1 MSPAPRV
8 AVTFNAPVL
17 PPEHPDYASEAD
29 VVEVAKAVAQALAE
43 TSFGPELMP
52 VEPPLADVV
61 TRLQDSRPDLV
72 FNLMEGF
79 GGRSAGATY
88 FPAVLEL
95 LGLSYTGS
103 PVEALAACI
112 SKERA
117 KALLRG
123 HGLPTARSVLVPR
136 GMAIPKVKFDG
147 PWIVKPDDEDGSLGI
162 DQSSVVR
169 DRDALMD
176 RVERLRQTHGG
187 GILIEAYLPGP
198 EFNIGLT
205 AFPEPRALPIAQVVY
220 HPTPDLWPILTYA
233 AKWDPGSIEDK
244 ASVVHCPAAIDP
256 GLAEQLGALAIAAY
270 RATGCRDYAR
280 VDLRLDSSGAP
291 MILEVNPNPDIGPT
305 AGWARAVRVSGGSY
319 AEAIAS
325 VARQALGRRDR

>member
-1 MSPAPRV
+1 MAV
-8 AVTFNAPVL
+8 AYNAPVL
-17 PPEHPDYASEAD
+17 PPEHPDHASEAD
-29 VVEVAKAVAQALAE
+29 VVDVARAVGQALSETGFTPELIAVA
-43 TSFGPELMP
+43 
-52 VEPPLADVV
+52 PPLAVVV
-61 TRLQDSRPDLV
+61 TRLQQSRPDLV

-79 GGRSAGATY
+79 AGRSAGATY

-95 LGLSYTGS
+95 LGLPYTGS
-103 PVEALAACI
+103 PVEALAACV

-123 HGLPTARSVLVPR
+123 HGLPTAPSHLVPR
-136 GMAIPKVKFDG
+136 GMAIPSVDFAG

-169 DRDALMD
+169 ARAALMD
-176 RVERLRQTHGG
+176 RVERLRQTHAGG
-187 GILIEAYLPGP
+187 VLIESYLPGP
-198 EFNIGLT
+198 EFNVGLT
-205 AFPEPRALPIAQVVY
+205 AFPEPLALPIARIVY
-220 HPTPDLWPILTYA
+220 HHMPDLWPILTYA

-244 ASVVHCPAAIDP
+244 ASVVQCPAAIDP
-256 GLAEQLGALAIAAY
+256 ELAERLASLAVAAY

-280 VDLRLDSSGAP
+280 VDLRLDASGEP

-305 AGWARAVRVSGGSY
+305 AGWARAVGVSGGGY

-325 VARQALGRRDR
+325 VARQALARGCS